1 MGLGGVDGEVRGE
14 ACLGEE
20 KSECVCCGVG
30 GEVHGMGRSF
40 HCQDSGRPPSGPPR
54 LNLRWEMGGVTEM
67 SPPSQTFLPWGRVG
81 SSLC

>member
-1 MGLGGVDGEVRGE
+1 VGLGGMDGEVRGE
-14 ACLGEE
+14 SCLGEE
-20 KSECVCCGVG
+20 KSEYVCVG
-30 GEVHGMGRSF
+30 GWGVQFMGRSF
-40 HCQDSGRPPSGPPR
+40 HCQDSGRPPIGPPR